1 MRNFQTFRFEE
12 IADPQHSYPIGDG
25 DHGAIST
32 KCYQNFGIPYIR
44 VGDMVDGKISL
55 EKMVYI
61 PEEVHSKNI
70 HQELVP
76 GDIIIAKTGAT
87 IGKVAII
94 PKSIPR
100 ANTTAS
106 VGKISIDYSK
116 VDVRYFFHYLQTHA
130 FTSQMWRVSHKS
142 AQPGFNVK
150 HLKNFTIPLPPLNEQ
165 KRIATI
171 LDKAEEIKKTSIQI
185 QDSRMRI
192 IQSAFV
198 EMFGDPI
205 LNPNNYSKILF
216 GELGTL
222 DRGKSKHRP
231 RNDPRLLGG
240 NHPLIQTG
248 EIRSA
253 DLFVDTFISTYS
265 DFGLA
270 QSRKWP
276 AGTLAITIA
285 ANIAESAILGI
296 EACFPDSIVGFTPNS
311 NTNSIF
317 IKAQLDFLKDRISEV
332 APQSAQKNINLK
344 ILREIP
350 MMCPPVEMQEQFEG
364 FVRNATQVFDY
375 ANKRLNVA
383 EELTQSSVQS
393 LFN

>member
-32 KCYQNFGIPYIR
+32 KCYQDFGIPYIR

-165 KRIATI
+165 KRIAAI
-171 LDKAEEIKKTSIQI
+171 LDKADEIKQSSDTVNK
-185 QDSRMRI
+185 MRERVI
-192 IQSAFV
+192 KSVFL
-198 EMFGDPI
+198 EMFGDPANPDTQWNRKPFRGLMECKNRI
-205 LNPNNYSKILF
+205 RVPVKKSERETTEGTYPYYGASGIVDYVDDYLFEGEHLLISEDGANLVARVTPIAFIAKGLFWVNNHAHVFAENDNLDAIYCETLFSLLDLSNYITGSAQPKLNKGNLDKIVIPVPPLEIQIRFRQIIENISKIWNKVDERSSAL
-216 GELGTL
+216 TNNS
-222 DRGKSKHRP
+222 KS
-231 RNDPRLLGG
+231 
-240 NHPLIQTG
+240 IYQ
-248 EIRSA
+248 
-253 DLFVDTFISTYS
+253 
-265 DFGLA
+265 
-270 QSRKWP
+270 
-276 AGTLAITIA
+276 
-285 ANIAESAILGI
+285 
-296 EACFPDSIVGFTPNS
+296 
-311 NTNSIF
+311 
-317 IKAQLDFLKDRISEV
+317 
-332 APQSAQKNINLK
+332 
-344 ILREIP
+344 
-350 MMCPPVEMQEQFEG
+350 EM
-364 FVRNATQVFDY
+364 
-375 ANKRLNVA
+375 
-383 EELTQSSVQS
+383 LT
-393 LFN
+393 

>member
-1 MRNFQTFRFEE
+1 MMKFSDVAKIVTGST
-12 IADPQHSYPIGDG
+12 P
-25 DHGAIST
+25 ST
-32 KCYQNFGIPYIR
+32 KDPENYGVFIPFVKPPDLNGSVINETESYLSERGSRLARIIPKNSVL
-44 VGDMVDGKISL
+44 VGCIGSL
-55 EKMVYI
+55 
-61 PEEVHSKNI
+61 
-70 HQELVP
+70 
-76 GDIIIAKTGAT
+76 
-87 IGKVAII
+87 GKVAIAGRELATNQQI
-94 PKSIPR
+94 NALVFNEKLVHPRYGFHFCKTIGPLLKSMAP
-100 ANTTAS
+100 ATT
-106 VGKISIDYSK
+106 VPL
-116 VDVRYFFHYLQTHA
+116 VN
-130 FTSQMWRVSHKS
+130 KS
-142 AQPGFNVK
+142 RFS
-150 HLKNFTIPLPPLNEQ
+150 TIEMPVPALDEQ
-165 KRIATI
+165 RRIAAI
-171 LDKAEEIKKTSIQI
+171 LDKADEIKASSIQI
-185 QDSRMRI
+185 QDSRIRI

-205 LNPNNYSKILF
+205 INPNNYPKILF

-253 DLFVDTFISTYS
+253 DLFVDTFTSTYS

-276 AGTLAITIA
+276 EGTLAITIA

-311 NTNSIF
+311 VSNSVF

-350 MMCPPVEMQEQFEG
+350 MICPPVEMQEQFED
-364 FVRNATQVFDY
+364 FVRNATLIFDS
-375 ANKRLNVA
+375 ANKGIDMA
-383 EELTQSSVQS
+383 EELSQSSVQS
-393 LFN
+393 LIN